1 MLLMDRRKLLC
12 YFRHTDWKIL
22 PQSHLASDVTH
33 CTLRH
38 NLMHKHYTS
47 YPWFY
52 SLTQSLI
59 SFNIQIKRTM
69 STVMWDLIL
78 SAVVT
83 IRITNIRDVTPCILV
98 DIYRRFRRTCGLYCQ
113 YPIYKIGVQK
123 QFGITVEA
131 VDNFII
137 SNIAICILRQIIGV
151 TTSRIMR

>member
-22 PQSHLASDVTH
+22 PQSHLATDVTH

-52 SLTQSLI
+52 SLTH
-59 SFNIQIKRTM
+59 SFQYPMKRAM
-69 STVMWDLIL
+69 STVMWDFIL

-83 IRITNIRDVTPCILV
+83 VRITNIRDVTPCILV

-113 YPIYKIGVQK
+113 CPIYKIGVQK
-123 QFGITVEA
+123 QFGITQEFLH
-131 VDNFII
+131 NFINSDI
-137 SNIAICILRQIIGV
+137 VICILCQTI
-151 TTSRIMR
+151 SD

>member
-52 SLTQSLI
+52 SLNYFFQYR
-59 SFNIQIKRTM
+59 NQK
-69 STVMWDLIL
+69 D
-78 SAVVT
+78 
-83 IRITNIRDVTPCILV
+83 NV
-98 DIYRRFRRTCGLYCQ
+98 DRNVRS
-113 YPIYKIGVQK
+113 
-123 QFGITVEA
+123 
-131 VDNFII
+131 NFICGGDNKDYKYPGCDVVRSGRYLSPFQENMWPLFSV
-137 SNIAICILRQIIGV
+137 SNLQDWGAKAIRNNGRSCRQFHKQ
-151 TTSRIMR
+151 